1 VTFFFTDDIGNMMMG
16 AAVFLQVVGYLVMKK
31 ITNIEV

>member
-1 VTFFFTDDIGNMMMG
+1 MTSGNIMLG
-16 AAVFLQVVGYLVMKK
+16 CAVALQIIGYLVMKK